1 MIFKL
6 SGLCFMISY
15 LLVFPSFV
23 LLRYR
28 QPDHPRPYRLPFGM
42 PGAWAAS
49 IVCTVFIAGACAL
62 FFKPEPGAQNGVFQ
76 SWLLGAETLIT
87 LGVGLWVMP
96 KPSVPGPRP
105 DPRVSARA

>member
-42 PGAWAAS
+42 PGAWVAS

-96 KPSVPGPRP
+96 KPSRARP
-105 DPRVSARA
+105 KA